1 MLSNIYLNRMREDRT
16 PIFDPEDDSE
26 SYIGLKLRVQRSCRG
41 RADWSPPPRRRLLE
55 LEAEPERVA
64 DTLKEARER
73 QLARR

>member
-1 MLSNIYLNRMREDRT
+1 MREDRT
-16 PIFDPEDDSE
+16 PIFNPEDVDDDSE

-41 RADWSPPPRRRLLE
+41 RAGPPKRRLQE
-55 LEAEPERVA
+55 LEPERVA

>member
-1 MLSNIYLNRMREDRT
+1 MREDRT
-16 PIFDPEDDSE
+16 PLYDCEDVDDDSE

-41 RADWSPPPRRRLLE
+41 RADWSPPPRRRLQE

-64 DTLKEARER
+64 DTLKETRER

>member
-1 MLSNIYLNRMREDRT
+1 MREDRT
-16 PIFDPEDDSE
+16 PIFNPEDVDDDSE

-41 RADWSPPPRRRLLE
+41 RAGRSPPRRRLQE
-55 LEAEPERVA
+55 LEPERVA